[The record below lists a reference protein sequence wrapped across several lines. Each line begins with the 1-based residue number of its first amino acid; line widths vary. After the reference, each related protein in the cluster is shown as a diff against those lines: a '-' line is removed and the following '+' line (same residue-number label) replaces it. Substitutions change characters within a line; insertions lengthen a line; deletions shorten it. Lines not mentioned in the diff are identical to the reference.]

1 MNAPIA
7 KSNCWTCKERKVGC
21 DRALPH
27 CANCT
32 RAKRECK
39 GYGLKLAW
47 PDKYDGRRKQKKYQA
62 DPDNSATNYVTK
74 FGEFSFLNTGN
85 GDVEG
90 QKYTVRDLAARGCPA
105 IDFGVS
111 RSVSRSVSPGLHVW
125 KLDLCEREGS
135 LLSYFRGC
143 SFNYPLASERYQS
156 GSTLT
161 ESLIDDSVVAR
172 MITTIDDSTNGFR
185 LQIMPMALTST
196 DASATSLLQATL
208 ALASFHLGSR
218 EEALTHKVKA
228 IKALA
233 ESIHCAS
240 PLDERSRQTQ
250 FASCLMLCVY
260 SVFDTSDTSWYT
272 HLQGAR
278 NVINSCR
285 SAIAAHQ
292 HGCNPFLEEW
302 YEYHNTFSAFT
313 YPYQFETP
321 TPSIRDILIP
331 ESLANDRRIVGLLGC
346 STELLRLISCINQL
360 RTLLLGMCPS
370 ESDMMALAVH
380 IRLRLLNLR
389 QEIFVYPD
397 ETSGRISHTRIHRTA
412 EFYRVAA
419 MLYLYDTYPA
429 AAPSSSTSSS
439 SDSPLPFPSV
449 PELVSQAF
457 MLLDQMEV
465 CSSPWPLFVVAC
477 NVTEDRD
484 RIEIMRIFEEASQI
498 RKVGNYDVIMGLVK
512 TVWSR
517 VDLRTDDG
525 RDGNTKISDWR
536 ELIDEKTGMPS
547 FI

>member
-1 MNAPIA
+1 MNVPTA

-27 CANCT
+27 CENCT

-39 GYGLKLAW
+39 GYDLKLAW

-62 DPDNSATNYVTK
+62 DPDTSATNYVTN

-90 QKYTVRDLAARGCPA
+90 QKYTVRDLAAMGGPT
-105 IDFGVS
+105 IDSG
-111 RSVSRSVSPGLHVW
+111 VSRSVSPGLEFW
-125 KLDLCEREGS
+125 KLDLGEREGS
-135 LLSYFRGC
+135 LLSHY
-143 SFNYPLASERYQS
+143 
-156 GSTLT
+156 
-161 ESLIDDSVVAR
+161 DSVVAR
-172 MITTIDDSTNGFR
+172 MMTTIDDSTNGFR

-196 DASATSLLQATL
+196 DVSATSLLQAIL

-218 EEALTHKVKA
+218 EEALTHKVEA

-233 ESIHCAS
+233 ESFHCAP
-240 PLDERSRQTQ
+240 PLDERFRLTQ

-260 SVFDTSDTSWYT
+260 SVFDASDTSWYT

-278 NVINSCR
+278 NIVSGCDR
-285 SAIAAHQ
+285 AIASDQ

-302 YEYHNTFSAFT
+302 YEYHNTFSEFGH
-313 YPYQFETP
+313 PSQFK
-321 TPSIRDILIP
+321 TPSPSIHDILIP
-331 ESLANDRRIVGLLGC
+331 EGVAIDQRIVGLLGC

-360 RTLLLGMCPS
+360 RTLLAMGKGAS
-370 ESDMMALAVH
+370 ESDTMGLAVQ

-389 QEIFVYPD
+389 QEVLVYPD
-397 ETSGRISHTRIHRTA
+397 ETSGHISHTRIHHTA

-419 MLYLYDTYPA
+419 MLYLHDTYPVT
-429 AAPSSSTSSS
+429 APSSSTSSPPT
-439 SDSPLPFPSV
+439 SPLPFPSV
-449 PELVSQAF
+449 PDLVRQGF
-457 MLLDQMEV
+457 NLLDQMEV

-484 RIEIMRIFEEASQI
+484 RIKIMRIFGQASQVRRI
-498 RKVGNYDVIMGLVK
+498 GNYDVIMGLVK

-517 VDLRTDDG
+517 VDLRTNEG
-525 RDGNTKISDWR
+525 RDGNAEIPDWR
-536 ELIDEKTGMPS
+536 ELVDEKTGMPS
-547 FI
+547 FT